1 MNRTCRRLVA
11 RLSVWMRQ
19 RLTMTAARW
28 GLPADP
34 PIRCF
39 LDLSTAHLQQ
49 HTCGHLDSISGVIAY
64 ETSYGWLLC
73 APQDATGLAAAHGWP
88 AELVPII
95 ELARACGCAYV
106 LFDGDAEQSSLL
118 PVFDW

>member
-1 MNRTCRRLVA
+1 MNRTCLRLVA
-11 RLSVWMRQ
+11 RLWVWLRQ

-49 HTCGHLDSISGVIAY
+49 HTCDHLDSVGGVIAY
-64 ETSYGWLLC
+64 ETSYGWLLY
-73 APQDATGLAAAHGWP
+73 APQDATGLAAAHDWP
-88 AELVPII
+88 AELAPII
-95 ELARACGCAYV
+95 ALARAYGCAYV
-106 LFDGDAEQSSLL
+106 LFDRDAERSSRL
-118 PVFDW
+118 PVFDR